1 MMTTWVDDIMQND
14 RVTELWLGC
23 LLFLFNWLYFPLTCG
38 ALLIYEGFTEP
49 FLGPK
54 IKGMQNEIT
63 TFILYV
69 QTVANALHIYLV
81 WMFFMI
87 LPSSSKRFLAIA
99 VGTIYPTM
107 CSITASANDELD
119 DIEYWLTYWSVYGC
133 LFLIMDL
140 VDTWMGQTLG
150 FYGLVILITVYLML
164 PMFRG
169 AEKVFRNI
177 LVPLAGL
184 KEMLMLRDAYKI
196 KRQMLKDLDPER
208 QALVSKSVALIFND
222 NNQDTDPAA
231 LQGKLRQC
239 WYEIKMHSKTP
250 SFGSKKTSKYE
261 QSSVKLNLV

>member
-1 MMTTWVDDIMQND
+1 MDV
-14 RVTELWLGC
+14 
-23 LLFLFNWLYFPLTCG
+23 LYDPTKF
-38 ALLIYEGFTEP
+38 
-49 FLGPK
+49 
-54 IKGMQNEIT
+54 IKTIS
-63 TFILYV
+63 V
-69 QTVANALHIYLV
+69 
-81 WMFFMI
+81 
-87 LPSSSKRFLAIA
+87 SSSLCFYLFISMYINFTHRFPYSAIA

-222 NNQDTDPAA
+222 NDQDTDPAA

-239 WYEIKMHSKTP
+239 WNDLLHSKTP
-250 SFGSKKTSKYE
+250 FFGSKKTSKYE

>member
-87 LPSSSKRFLAIA
+87 LPSNSKRFLAIA

-222 NNQDTDPAA
+222 NDQDTDPSA
-231 LQGKLRQC
+231 LQGKLCFCSHRVYTLKSFN
-239 WYEIKMHSKTP
+239 YELSCFVYFSI
-250 SFGSKKTSKYE
+250 F
-261 QSSVKLNLV
+261 L